1 MLNEEAGAPAVIVL
15 RGFSFFQYIFLP
27 ALAMMICTYA
37 GIDRDKLIAERKI
50 SLLLQ
55 RRAKYIYTITGI
67 KMKQT
72 LYFML

>member
-50 SLLLQ
+50 
-55 RRAKYIYTITGI
+55 
-67 KMKQT
+67 
-72 LYFML
+72 